1 MKRIFGAI
9 LGLSLLS
16 GCSGT
21 DLSNANPMNWF
32 NRDQPRPVVSATEE
46 AIFVETREL
55 LPEVTEV
62 SQEPI
67 SNGIVL
73 LAKGLPPT
81 QGFWSPVLV
90 PTNDEQPL
98 DGILTYELRATGP
111 TDIVVEGTEDSR
123 ELQAARIITAD
134 KLEGV
139 SGIRVI
145 ALANHVD
152 VDVEG

>member
-1 MKRIFGAI
+1 MKRLFGAM
-9 LGLSLLS
+9 LGLSLLA
-16 GCSGT
+16 GCS
-21 DLSNANPMNWF
+21 DANLSSANPINWF
-32 NRDQPRPVVSATEE
+32 NRDTQKSAVVETEE
-46 AIFVETREL
+46 VVLVDTREL

-62 SQEPI
+62 SKEPI

-98 DGILTYELRATGP
+98 DGVLTYELRATGP
-111 TDIVVEGTEDSR
+111 TDQVVEGTEDSR